1 MANFGETIFSF
12 LFMTLSLLALAA
24 VFPIA
29 AYIVRKMNEFLRD
42 K

>member
-1 MANFGETIFSF
+1 MANIKETIFSF
-12 LFMTLSLLALAA
+12 IFMILCLLALAA
-24 VFPIA
+24 VVPTA